1 MESTMHTETLGRVR
15 RFVPERQA
23 LAGWLAALRGAMRR
37 SRIPEAAHLSPHL
50 RRDVG
55 LPPEVH
61 RPTHAP
67 PRVF

>member
-1 MESTMHTETLGRVR
+1 MHTETLGRVH
-15 RFVPERQA
+15 RFVPPRKI
-23 LAGWLAALRGAMRR
+23 LAGLRAAIRTALRRT
-37 SRIPEAAHLSPHL
+37 RIPEAAHLPPHL